1 MTNENTIVGEEPEIV
16 AADPEPE
23 AATEAETEAEETAD
37 EDAPGGDGAE
47 VDGDDAE
54 ADDDG
59 ESDDDD
65 GDEIELNIA
74 GNPRKFGK
82 KQTAGE
88 VAAEL
93 QKFADETWQAHTRR
107 SQEVAERDKSLKAR
121 AESLDKIQQM
131 DDEAFKLFAAA
142 KSYDETASTLRQKL
156 AQTDRYN
163 NPDQYRFI
171 SDDIAQYQAAA
182 QQARTALGQR
192 EQMAEQ
198 ARLAEVQRRQQEGA
212 ALVKRQIKDFD
223 PDKVVDYV
231 AKNYGIDAK
240 RAKETWGLDPAV
252 AMMADKA
259 MRWDQMQERARKS
272 KAPPA
277 KQPEPVR
284 TKARKGGAVRK
295 SYETMSPEE
304 FDRVRR
310 KERAAHAAKR
320 LR

>member
-1 MTNENTIVGEEPEIV
+1 MADENTIVGDDPEIV
-16 AADPEPE
+16 AADTKPETAP
-23 AATEAETEAEETAD
+23 EAETEAEEAAD
-37 EDAPGGDGAE
+37 DDASGGDEAE
-47 VDGDDAE
+47 VDGYETE
-54 ADDDG
+54 ADD
-59 ESDDDD
+59 EEDD

-74 GNPRKFGK
+74 GNARKFSK
-82 KQTAGE
+82 KQTAAE

-107 SQEVAERDKSLKAR
+107 SQEVAERDKAIKAR
-121 AESLDKIQQM
+121 AEAIDKIQQM

-142 KSYDETASTLRQKL
+142 KSYDETVATLRQKL
-156 AQTDRYN
+156 AQTDRYQR
-163 NPDQYRFI
+163 PDEYRFI

-182 QQARTALGQR
+182 QQARTALSQR

-212 ALVKRQIKDFD
+212 ALVKRQIKDFN
-223 PDKVVDYV
+223 PDEVVDYV
-231 AKNYGIDAK
+231 SKRYGIDAK

-252 AMMADKA
+252 AQMAWKA

-284 TKARKGGAVRK
+284 AKARKGGAARPSLENMPIEQYHK
-295 SYETMSPEE
+295 M
-304 FDRVRR
+304 RMQQRM
-310 KERAAHAAKR
+310 KR
-320 LR
+320 TPA